1 MIREM
6 FEDMPVISSI
16 LTLIILGTIF
26 LFIDGITSKPEF
38 YYGNVID
45 KHYLAKK
52 HRTGTGFGVTGDGRI
67 GIITTSEN
75 EPEKFILMVKTE
87 NGDIVTTDCKPEI
100 YYKKEIGQEIEIA
113 IYKGRFTG
121 IDWYAEGI
129 K

>member
-52 HRTGTGFGVTGDGRI
+52 HRTGTGFGVTGDGQI

-75 EPEKFILMVKTE
+75 EPELTLTLKFVIQ
-87 NGDIVTTDCKPEI
+87 D
-100 YYKKEIGQEIEIA
+100 YRQFKKCCGN
-113 IYKGRFTG
+113 
-121 IDWYAEGI
+121 D
-129 K
+129 